1 MEDDVKEGFARIELL
16 LENMKE
22 SLEREIGVVREEMKG
37 GFAQVTSRFDTQSAR
52 MDRHAGYWQTGRRWS
67 GKMEVWAEKI
77 DTLLE
82 AKDRQI
88 ADLRERVER
97 LEQKP

>member
-1 MEDDVKEGFARIELL
+1 MKEGFARIELL

-22 SLEREIGVVREEMKG
+22 SLEREIGVVRGEMKD
-37 GFAQVTSRFDTQSAR
+37 GFAQIASRFDTQSAR
-52 MDRHAGYWQTGRRWS
+52 LERHAAYWQTGRRWS

>member
-1 MEDDVKEGFARIELL
+1 MEADVKEGFARIELL

-22 SLEREIGVVREEMKG
+22 SLEREMRD

-52 MDRHAGYWQTGRRWS
+52 LDRHAGYWQTGRRWS